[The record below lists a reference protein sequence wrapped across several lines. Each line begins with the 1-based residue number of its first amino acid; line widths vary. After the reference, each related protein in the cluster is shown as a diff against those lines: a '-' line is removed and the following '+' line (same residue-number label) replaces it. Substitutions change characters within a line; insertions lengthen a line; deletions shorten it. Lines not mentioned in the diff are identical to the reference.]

1 MIESEFS
8 EVNRFRK
15 PGVGNKYKKIVVT
28 LTAKDSDIQNEM
40 DTSTM
45 DLNKKE

>member
-8 EVNRFRK
+8 EVNRFR
-15 PGVGNKYKKIVVT
+15 NKYKKIVVT